1 MLEPQSTLF
10 FLVLLAMFAGLMWW
24 LMRAKHIAIRLIA
37 AFLAFIPAMAF
48 GVATVNKYYDYYE
61 TWGSAMS
68 DLTAKGVP
76 ADTVVAGDS
85 TDGTG
90 FSALVGHHIDTGLAT
105 RYGLTMRLTV
115 HGTVSNLT
123 RSVYVFLP
131 PQYFEAGYYQKYHFP
146 VIELLHGFPG
156 EPQDWITVLGV
167 NTMLDSLVT
176 AREAKPAVLVM
187 PDANGV
193 RGMSLQCLN
202 QAGGPQ
208 DDTFLSRD
216 LPGYLAARLRV
227 QQPGTGWGIAG
238 YSEGGFCA
246 ANLALQHGRV
256 YSFAGVLSGY
266 FKPFDN
272 QLINPVREVNPF
284 GGNPRLAAL
293 NTPLDVL
300 RTLPP
305 GRPVPQFWLGAGTM
319 DAQDVHSAENFSQ
332 LLQLR
337 QPGVTVKLVPD
348 AGHTMLTWRSLLPGM
363 LTWMTDGLNQQVAQW
378 NSPAARA
385 RRATE
390 ARERAAAAQLDQRR
404 SQHPRPKTSAPAG
417 VPTQP
422 RGTHNAPAAARSRT
436 ATSAAGHSHPA

>member
-10 FLVLLAMFAGLMWW
+10 FLVLLALFAGLMWW
-24 LMRAKHIAIRLIA
+24 LIKAKHIAVRLIA

-48 GVATVNKYYDYYE
+48 GIATVNKYYDYYE
-61 TWGSAMS
+61 TWGSAVA

-76 ADTVVAGDS
+76 ADTVYAGDGGI
-85 TDGTG
+85 GTG
-90 FSALVGHHIDTGLAT
+90 FSALTGHHIDTSIAS
-105 RYGLTMRLTV
+105 RYGLTLRLSV
-115 HGTVSNLT
+115 HGSASDIT
-123 RSVYVFLP
+123 RAVYVFLP
-131 PQYFEAGYYQKYHFP
+131 PQYFESGYYQTYHFP

-167 NTMLDSLVT
+167 NTMMDQLVDEH
-176 AREAKPAVLVM
+176 EAKPAVLVM
-187 PDANGV
+187 PDANGA
-193 RGMSLQCLN
+193 RGVSLQCLN

-216 LPGYLAARLRV
+216 LPGYIAARLRV

-246 ANLALQHGRV
+246 ANLGLQHGRV

-266 FKPFDN
+266 FRPSAN
-272 QLINPVREVNPF
+272 QLTDPVREVSPF
-284 GGNPRLAAL
+284 GGNRKAAEL

-300 RTLPP
+300 RSLPV

-319 DAQDVHSAENFSQ
+319 DAQDVHSAETFAQ

-348 AGHTMLTWRSLLPGM
+348 VGHTMLTWRALLPGM
-363 LTWMTDGLNQQVAQW
+363 LQWMTTGLNQQVAEY
-378 NSPAARA
+378 NSPAAQA
-385 RRATE
+385 R
-390 ARERAAAAQLDQRR
+390 RAAAAQARARAAQLDQHR
-404 SQHPRPKTSAPAG
+404 SQRPVPGNSAPHG
-417 VPTQP
+417 TDTQAHART
-422 RGTHNAPAAARSRT
+422 RGYSSPH
-436 ATSAAGHSHPA
+436 ATGAAGA